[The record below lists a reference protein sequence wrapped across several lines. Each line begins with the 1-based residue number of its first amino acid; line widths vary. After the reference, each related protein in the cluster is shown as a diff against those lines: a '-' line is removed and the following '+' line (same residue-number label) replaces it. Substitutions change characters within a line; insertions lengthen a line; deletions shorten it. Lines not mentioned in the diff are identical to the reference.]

1 MRSNQTA
8 DYHGFQLSATKRMS
22 SHFSMSGFY
31 TYSKT
36 LESLQLQNNT
46 TQGGAQDMRNL
57 KLDRGRADVD
67 MRHQFVMSGLWD
79 LNYYSGGNSI
89 AKWIFNGWN
98 IDPIVSVRSGLPFT
112 VAEGADLNLDGAN
125 NDRAFLPA
133 GANPHLANPTA
144 AMWFNTAAFGTRL
157 STITGFPIVG
167 NTPRNFL
174 DGPGLVQVDM
184 ALAKNMNLTER
195 FKLEFRAEALNVFNH
210 ANLNNPAATVPAA
223 GTVSNFGSITSA
235 QITRRLQ
242 LGLRLT
248 F

>member
-1 MRSNQTA
+1 
-8 DYHGFQLSATKRMS
+8 
-22 SHFSMSGFY
+22 
-31 TYSKT
+31 
-36 LESLQLQNNT
+36 
-46 TQGGAQDMRNL
+46 
-57 KLDRGRADVD
+57 
-67 MRHQFVMSGLWD
+67 
-79 LNYYSGGNSI
+79 
-89 AKWIFNGWN
+89 
-98 IDPIVSVRSGLPFT
+98 
-112 VAEGADLNLDGAN
+112 
-125 NDRAFLPA
+125 
-133 GANPHLANPTA
+133 
-144 AMWFNTAAFGTRL
+144 
-157 STITGFPIVG
+157 VG

-235 QITRRLQ
+235 QTTRRLQ